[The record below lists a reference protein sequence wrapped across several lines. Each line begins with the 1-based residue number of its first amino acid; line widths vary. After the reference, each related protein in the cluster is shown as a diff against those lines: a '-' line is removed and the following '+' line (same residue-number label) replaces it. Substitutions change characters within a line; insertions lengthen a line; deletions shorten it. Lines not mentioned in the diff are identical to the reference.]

1 MTDYQTNLWQQRFV
15 AGDGPAHVRLAT
27 AIRTAI
33 RDGQLSDGA
42 PLPPS
47 RELAAELSCSRWVV
61 TQAYE
66 QLVAE
71 GYLEARAGAG
81 TKVRSAL
88 AGPPARTHEATPSA
102 PVRYD
107 LGPGLPDLSAF
118 PRAGWARA
126 WHEALAA
133 APHTALGYAPAGGH
147 PALREA
153 LADYLGRV
161 RGATV
166 APDNL
171 VVTTGVREGVSAMA
185 RLLADQHDRIAV
197 EDPGWARLR
206 TAIASSGLQPMSLPL
221 DQHGARTDEL
231 DDGVRLA
238 ALTPAHQ
245 FPTGTVLSAERRAD
259 ALAWAERVDGLLLE
273 DDYDAEFRYDRRPIG
288 TLQGL
293 APNRVALFGSVSKTL
308 APAVRIGWIAAPP
321 QWSSALTHTVPEVS
335 ALDQLALA
343 RFLRSGSYDR
353 YLRQARR
360 RYRARRDLLV
370 SAIARRLPQCQVSG
384 VAAGLHLLMEL
395 PEQSSAAAVTAAA
408 ADAGLRVMDL
418 AACRLVPAHDRP
430 TLVLGYG
437 NLPDRMVDSAVLA
450 LATAIRTA
458 APG

>member
-1 MTDYQTNLWQQRFV
+1 MV
-15 AGDGPAHVRLAT
+15 AGDGPRHARLAM

-71 GYLEARAGAG
+71 GYLEAHAGAG
-81 TKVRSAL
+81 TKVRSAM
-88 AGPPARTHEATPSA
+88 ARPPARAQKTTHSA

-126 WHEALAA
+126 WHKALTE
-133 APHTALGYAPAGGH
+133 APHSDLGYAPAGGH

-166 APDNL
+166 APDN
-171 VVTTGVREGVSAMA
+171 VIVTTGVREGVSAMA
-185 RLLADQHDRIAV
+185 RLLAGQHDRIAV

-206 TAIASSGLQPMSLPL
+206 ATIASSGLQPVSLPV
-221 DQHGARTDEL
+221 DRHGARTDEL
-231 DDGVRLA
+231 DDGLHLA
-238 ALTPAHQ
+238 ALTPAHH
-245 FPTGTVLSAERRAD
+245 FPTGAVLSSQRRAD

-321 QWSSALTHTVPEVS
+321 QWSTRLTQTVPEVGV
-335 ALDQLALA
+335 LDQLALA

-360 RYRARRDLLV
+360 RYRVRRDLLV
-370 SAIARRLPQCQVSG
+370 SAIARRLPQCRVSG
-384 VAAGLHLLMEL
+384 VAAGLHLLVVL
-395 PEQSSAAAVTAAA
+395 PEQSSAAMVTAVAA
-408 ADAGLRVMDL
+408 EAGVRVMDL

-437 NLPDRMVDSAVLA
+437 NLPDRMVDSAVMA

>member
-1 MTDYQTNLWQQRFV
+1 MTDSHTNLWQQRFV
-15 AGDGPAHVRLAT
+15 GGDGPAHVRLAT

-71 GYLEARAGAG
+71 GYLEAHTGAG

-88 AGPPARTHEATPSA
+88 ARPPAQAREATPAA
-102 PVRYD
+102 PMRYD

-118 PRAGWARA
+118 PRTAWARA

-133 APHTALGYAPAGGH
+133 APHADLGYAPAGGH

-153 LADYLGRV
+153 LADYLARV

-166 APDNL
+166 SPDDL
-171 VVTTGVREGVSAMA
+171 VVTTGVRDGVAAVA
-185 RLLADQHDRIAV
+185 RLLVSRHKRIAV
-197 EDPGWARLR
+197 EDPGWTRLR
-206 TAIASSGLQPMSLPL
+206 TVVASSGLQPVSMPV
-221 DQHGARTDEL
+221 DRHGARTDEL
-231 DDGVRLA
+231 DDSLRLA
-238 ALTPAHQ
+238 ALTPAHH
-245 FPTGTVLSAERRAD
+245 FPTGTVLSAQRRAD

-293 APNRVALFGSVSKTL
+293 APSRVALFGSVSKTL
-308 APAVRIGWIAAPP
+308 APAIRIGWVAAPP
-321 QWSSALTHTVPEVS
+321 EWSAALRQAVPEV
-335 ALDQLALA
+335 AVLDQLALA
-343 RFLRSGSYDR
+343 RFLQNGSYDR
-353 YLRQARR
+353 HLRQARR

-384 VAAGLHLLMEL
+384 VAAGLHLLVEL
-395 PEQSSAAAVTAAA
+395 PDHISAAATTAAA
-408 ADAGLRVMDL
+408 AEAGVRVMDL
-418 AACRLVPAHDRP
+418 AACRLAPSHDRP

-437 NLPDRMVDSAVLA
+437 NLSDRVVDSAVAA
-450 LATAIRTA
+450 LAAAIRTA
-458 APG
+458 VSG